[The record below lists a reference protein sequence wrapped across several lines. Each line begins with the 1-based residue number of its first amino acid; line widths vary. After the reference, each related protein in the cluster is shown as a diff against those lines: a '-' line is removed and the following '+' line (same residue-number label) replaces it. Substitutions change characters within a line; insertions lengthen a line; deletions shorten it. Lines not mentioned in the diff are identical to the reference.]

1 MLWLCVVG
9 AVSLLSYCCVFHL
22 TFAFFVLLS
31 VVLLS
36 FAKTGYTALMDA
48 SEKGHKDIVRMLL
61 KSKANVNAVNED
73 GDFGDISEPI
83 YYFFSD
89 FSAAS
94 LISVC

>member
-36 FAKTGYTALMDA
+36 FAKTGRTALIWA
-48 SEKGHKDIVRMLL
+48 SNEGHKDIVRMLL
-61 KSKANVNAVNED
+61 ESKANVNAANND
-73 GDFGDISEPI
+73 GAFGDL
-83 YYFFSD
+83 SD
-89 FSAAS
+89 TIHAD
-94 LISVC
+94 